1 MGRSL
6 TPPIGFESGLA
17 GVNIRF
23 SSLMREQEERNP
35 QVVTEHCPGGIEK
48 LKAKKK
54 KGRTFKRDHRQ
65 GWIHVRLGPG
75 VLLL

>member
-17 GVNIRF
+17 GVNIHF
-23 SSLMREQEERNP
+23 SSLMREREERNP

-54 KGRTFKRDHRQ
+54 GTHIQ
-65 GWIHVRLGPG
+65 EGSQTRLDTC
-75 VLLL
+75 